1 MIVRNR
7 LSGKNS
13 YSTIPPILILRMH
26 TPDARERGETAELSL
41 LVLPWESCASF
52 RGNRAI
58 RNGSSL
64 NPNAGFLTREALNYE
79 FAGNR

>member
-26 TPDARERGETAELSL
+26 TPDARERGETAEISL
-41 LVLPWESCASF
+41 LVLSWESCDKKWVIAQPE
-52 RGNRAI
+52 RRLLNQG
-58 RNGSSL
+58 GSQL
-64 NPNAGFLTREALNYE
+64 
-79 FAGNR
+79 

>member
-26 TPDARERGETAELSL
+26 TPDARERGETAEISL
-41 LVLPWESCASF
+41 LVLPWESRDKKWVIAQPES
-52 RGNRAI
+52 RLLNQG
-58 RNGSSL
+58 GSQL
-64 NPNAGFLTREALNYE
+64 
-79 FAGNR
+79 